1 MTAIIFYA
9 KPGCA
14 TNARQR
20 KLLESAGH
28 QVLVRDLLT
37 EPWTAQRLREFF
49 SGLPVPEWFN
59 PAAPRIKSRN
69 LDPHGLSEERA
80 LALMLADPLLIRRPL
95 IEIGTTRI
103 AGFDPQQLQAHVE
116 LPSPGQALDL
126 QACTHGPPSAMPSS
140 NVGDR
145 ESHHD

>member
-1 MTAIIFYA
+1 MTTITFYA
-9 KPGCA
+9 KPRCA

-28 QVLVRDLLT
+28 EVLVRDLLT

-59 PAAPRIKSRN
+59 PAAPRIKSRS
-69 LDPHGLSEERA
+69 LDPHSLTEVRA

-95 IEIGTTRI
+95 IEFGATRI

-116 LPSPGQALDL
+116 LASPHQTLDL
-126 QACTHGPPSAMPSS
+126 QACSQGLSLALPSS
-140 NVGDR
+140 NRADR
-145 ESHHD
+145 DSHHD